1 MKPAAITFFF
11 LLSMI
16 FKPPSKPVVIDS
28 GIIWDEA
35 TLKRIAPPDS
45 AAFYPRMIQLMN
57 GSLLVVYATNG
68 NVVDMRSTDGGQNW
82 TSPELIAARRDK
94 VNMDTPDLL
103 QLKDG
108 SVIICYS
115 SRPQGALRGNPDSSK
130 KFDVRI
136 QKSTDN
142 AISWREEKILYEAGS
157 SFKDGCWEPS
167 MLQLPSGEIQLFFSD
182 EGIYTTSN
190 EQNISMLRSY
200 DNGSNWSAKPRIIS
214 FRKGSRDGMPVPIWV
229 KKEKKIVITIEDPG
243 NKNFKPYTIRSSTNG
258 QWQKIIEGN
267 DKERMY
273 ALTIP
278 IADSIYA
285 GAPYLRQLSTGET
298 ILSYQS
304 TEGRQT
310 NKDNNAI
317 MRVAIGDHEAKKF
330 DHVSTPFTMPEG
342 YHALWNSL
350 CVLKA
355 DTIVALT
362 STNGYS
368 RDRSEIWMIKGVV
381 KKD

>member
-1 MKPAAITFFF
+1 MKTIAITFFF

-16 FKPPSKPVVIDS
+16 FQWPSKPVVIDS
-28 GIIWDEA
+28 VIIWDTV

-57 GSLLVVYATNG
+57 GYLLVVYATNG
-68 NVVDMRSTDGGQNW
+68 NVVSLRSTDGGRNW
-82 TSPELIAARRDK
+82 MSPELIAARKDQ

-103 QLKDG
+103 QLIDG

-142 AISWREEKILYEAGS
+142 GISWKEEKILYEAGS
-157 SFKDGCWEPS
+157 TFKDGCWEPS

-190 EQNISMLRSY
+190 EQNISMLRSN

-273 ALTIP
+273 ALAIP
-278 IADSIYA
+278 IQDSIYA

-304 TEGRQT
+304 TEGRQR

-317 MRVAIGDHEAKKF
+317 MRVATGDHEAKKF
-330 DHVSTPFTMPEG
+330 DHVTIPFPMPEG

-350 CVLKA
+350 CVLKG

-381 KKD
+381 K

>member
-1 MKPAAITFFF
+1 MKTIAITLFY
-11 LLSMI
+11 LLSII
-16 FKPPSKPVVIDS
+16 FYWPSKPAVINS
-28 GIIWDEA
+28 GIIWDTA

-68 NVVDMRSTDGGQNW
+68 NVVSMRSTNGGQNW
-82 TSPELIAARRDK
+82 TSPELIASRRNQ

-142 AISWREEKILYEAGS
+142 GTSWKEEKILYEAGS

-190 EQNISMLRSY
+190 EQNISMLRSF
-200 DNGSNWSAKPRIIS
+200 DNGSNWSAKPQIIS
-214 FRKGSRDGMPVPIWV
+214 FRKGSRDGMPVPIWL
-229 KKEKKIVITIEDPG
+229 KKEKKIAITIEDPG
-243 NKNFKPYTIRSSTNG
+243 NKNFKPYTIRSSKNG
-258 QWQKIIEGN
+258 RWQQIITGN
-267 DKERMY
+267 DKDRMY
-273 ALTIP
+273 AFTIP

-285 GAPYLRQLSTGET
+285 GAPYLRQLSTGQT

-304 TEGRQT
+304 TEGRQR

-317 MRVAIGDHEAKKF
+317 MRVVIGDHEAKKF
-330 DHVSTPFTMPEG
+330 DHVSVPFSMPEG

-350 CVLKA
+350 CVLKG

-368 RDRSEIWMIKGVV
+368 RNKSEIWMIKGVV
-381 KKD
+381 KKN